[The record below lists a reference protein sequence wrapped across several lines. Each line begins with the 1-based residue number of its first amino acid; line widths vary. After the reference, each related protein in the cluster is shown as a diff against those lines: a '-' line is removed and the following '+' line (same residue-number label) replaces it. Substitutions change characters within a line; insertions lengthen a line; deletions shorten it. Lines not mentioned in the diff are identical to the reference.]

1 MTQLTTTE
9 VAGLYPT
16 LTAKE
21 VIKATEQLTNHAE
34 VVQLDVL
41 ISELAQRIT
50 DLEAA
55 IIRRAELTGDNYYRG
70 FKVIKRNG
78 CMSVEADQDAL
89 KQPPAPKPACAKNAQ
104 VEVKVIQP
112 AAPVPAPQTYAAKVG
127 HGSLTLLTVDYVL
140 ESMKREAAQKHDMEA
155 MLP

>member
-1 MTQLTTTE
+1 MTTE
-9 VAGLYPT
+9 QILA
-16 LTAKE
+16 
-21 VIKATEQLTNHAE
+21 QLTNHAE

-41 ISELAQRIT
+41 ISELTQRISE
-50 DLEAA
+50 LEAA

-89 KQPPAPKPACAKNAQ
+89 KQPPPPKPVCAKNAQ

-112 AAPVPAPQTYAAKVG
+112 AAPVPAPPTYAAKVG

-140 ESMKREAAQKHDMEA
+140 ESMKRLEAQKHDMEA